1 MSKKQM
7 GFTLIEIVMVL
18 VLLDILSAVAVPKYF
33 DLRDKAEQKTA
44 QAFVAEVQA
53 RLNGA
58 FAQALLDGDAC
69 KNPGADK
76 EGARLKGI
84 KEANK
89 TTSDAF
95 EFTTQLAEEDKG
107 GLKTIAIKSK
117 NSGVT
122 YTFGTDAKATTYIP
136 QISVPLCSKG
146 DGTEE

>member
-18 VLLDILSAVAVPKYF
+18 VLLGILSAVAVPKYF

-53 RLNGA
+53 RLNGG

-69 KNPGADK
+69 KGAD
-76 EGARLKGI
+76 GARLKGI

-95 EFTTQLAEEDKG
+95 EFTTKLVEEDKG

-117 NSGVT
+117 NSEVT
-122 YTFGTDAKATTYIP
+122 YTFGNDPKATTYIP
-136 QISVPLCSKG
+136 KISVPLCSKG

>member
-1 MSKKQM
+1 MAM
-7 GFTLIEIVMVL
+7 HVRIRV
-18 VLLDILSAVAVPKYF
+18 
-33 DLRDKAEQKTA
+33 
-44 QAFVAEVQA
+44 
-53 RLNGA
+53 
-58 FAQALLDGDAC
+58 
-69 KNPGADK
+69 
-76 EGARLKGI
+76 GARLKGI